1 MTSINN
7 PVGRIIHSA
16 LTIFIAR
23 GIKKSSIDEIAKH
36 AGITRIT
43 AYRYFDNKKELVK
56 ASLLSVVGIFEYVE
70 KEIRTKRIL
79 NIEAALDKIKTGLAI
94 LPLGNLISL
103 MEELKRLYPDIYDE
117 VNTRR
122 VTSLTK
128 MFEFYY
134 SNRKQI
140 SQLRRD
146 LDPLFVQAFFGD
158 IVVNM
163 INSPTFASLGF
174 TQDEIFNNFK
184 NILLH
189 GILRK

>member
-1 MTSINN
+1 MTSTNN
-7 PVGRIIHSA
+7 PVARIIHSA

-23 GIKKSSIDEIAKH
+23 GIQKSSIDEIAKH

-79 NIEAALDKIKTGLAI
+79 NIEAALDKIKAGLAN
-94 LPLGNLISL
+94 LPRGNLISL

-189 GILRK
+189 GILKK